1 MGILEEFS
9 RLHAPLLAASRE
21 YYGERLISLV
31 VFGSVGRGVPGPD
44 SDVDCLLVVD
54 PLPDGRIPRVTEFSA
69 VENALAHHL
78 DDLRTKSLFVEISPV
93 FKTPGEMQRGS
104 PLLLDMVDDAL
115 VLFDRDE
122 FFAHEIADLRK
133 RLEARAARR
142 VWVGN
147 AWYWDLKP
155 DYQPGEVFEI

>member
-1 MGILEEFS
+1 MGILEEFE
-9 RLHAPLLAASRE
+9 RLHAPLLATSRE
-21 YYGERLISLV
+21 CYGERLISLV

-69 VENALAHHL
+69 VEDTLAYQL
-78 DDLRTKSLFVEISPV
+78 DDLRTKGLFVELSPV
-93 FKTPGEMQRGS
+93 FKTPGEVQRGS
-104 PLLLDMVDDAL
+104 PLMLDMVDDAL

-122 FFAHEIADLRK
+122 FFARQMADLRE
-133 RLEARAARR
+133 RLEALGARR

-147 AWYWDLKP
+147 TWYWDLKP
-155 DYQPGEVFEI
+155 DYQPGEIFEI

>member
-1 MGILEEFS
+1 MGILEEFE
-9 RLHAPLLAASRE
+9 RLHEPLLATSRE
-21 YYGERLISLV
+21 CYGERLISLV

-69 VENALAHHL
+69 VEDALAHYL
-78 DDLRTKSLFVEISPV
+78 DDLRMKDLFVELSPV
-93 FKTPGEMQRGS
+93 FKTTGEVQRGS

-122 FFAHEIADLRK
+122 FFARQMADLRK
-133 RLEARAARR
+133 RLEALGARR